1 MHRAVEIYRAVENAS
16 LKKILM
22 EEIWKKK
29 TKTFCPRN
37 FMFLVYNIVW

>member
-1 MHRAVEIYRAVENAS
+1 MHRAVEIYCAVENAS

-29 TKTFCPRN
+29 H
-37 FMFLVYNIVW
+37 

>member
-16 LKKILM
+16 LKNILM

-29 TKTFCPRN
+29 QKLFALEISC
-37 FMFLVYNIVW
+37 F